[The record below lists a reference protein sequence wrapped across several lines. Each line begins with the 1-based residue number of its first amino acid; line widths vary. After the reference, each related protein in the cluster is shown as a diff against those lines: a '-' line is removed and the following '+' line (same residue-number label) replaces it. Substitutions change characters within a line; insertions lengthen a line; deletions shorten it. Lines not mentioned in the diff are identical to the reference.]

1 MDDYN
6 YNQDLNYENE
16 QENLNDNEDEEDDN
30 YLQEL
35 YLKLAEMKKERK
47 EAQKNAQILDN
58 RINMLKNEEEKRWK
72 NIENK
77 KKKVNEKYIYLKNVA
92 DNMKQLENA
101 KLKKEKEIEEK
112 KQNNQK
118 LKNEIKNGKEK
129 KKIEKQNQINE
140 DAKLLKLQR
149 QYNEQ
154 LIEFLNNEKITNN
167 KSKCDIIKSQHS
179 IEKEKTF
186 RKRKKSKIKRKIR
199 KTIIR
204 RI

>member
-16 QENLNDNEDEEDDN
+16 QENFNDNEDEEDDN

-35 YLKLAEMKKERK
+35 HLKLAEMKKERK

-92 DNMKQLENA
+92 DNMKQ
-101 KLKKEKEIEEK
+101 
-112 KQNNQK
+112 
-118 LKNEIKNGKEK
+118 
-129 KKIEKQNQINE
+129 
-140 DAKLLKLQR
+140 
-149 QYNEQ
+149 
-154 LIEFLNNEKITNN
+154 
-167 KSKCDIIKSQHS
+167 
-179 IEKEKTF
+179 
-186 RKRKKSKIKRKIR
+186 
-199 KTIIR
+199 
-204 RI
+204 